1 MSQPTAES
9 LEPSAL
15 LQMHFSFAPAR
26 TLTAAVQLDV
36 FSALADGPR
45 EAQEV
50 AARIGATPRGTRMLL
65 DALTGMQLL
74 AKDCGKYR
82 LGPLAQRYLV
92 RRSPEYLGSLF
103 ESDALWRAWTGLTEA
118 IRSGRPA
125 QRVDQQEQAQ
135 EFFPILVRSLH
146 VANRGPAERL
156 AQALGVADR
165 RPLAVLDAGCGSGV
179 WGIAVAETA
188 PHARVTA
195 LDFPRVLELTREYT
209 SRHGV
214 QDRFDYLAGDLRT
227 ADLGEA
233 RFYLCILGNIVHAEG
248 EVASRALLARLRRAT
263 RPGGLIVIADMVPND
278 ERTGPVYPLLFAL
291 NMLVNTE
298 AGDTFT
304 LTQYTEWLLAA
315 GFAQVRTCEIGSH
328 SPAIVAT
335 KP

>member
-1 MSQPTAES
+1 MSQPIPEP

-15 LQMHFSFAPAR
+15 MQMHFSFAPAR

-45 EAQEV
+45 DAQEV
-50 AARIGATPRGTRMLL
+50 AVHIGATPRGTRMLL
-65 DALTGMQLL
+65 DALTGLQLL
-74 AKDCGKYR
+74 TKDGGRYR

-103 ESDALWRAWTGLTEA
+103 ESEALWRAWAGLTEA

-135 EFFPILVRSLH
+135 KFFPILVRSLH

-165 RPLAVLDAGCGSGV
+165 RPLTVLDVGCGSGV
-179 WGIAVAETA
+179 WGITIAEA
-188 PHARVTA
+188 ARHARVTA
-195 LDFPRVLELTREYT
+195 LDFPRVLELTREYA
-209 SRHGV
+209 SQHGV
-214 QDRFDYLAGDLRT
+214 QDRFDYLEGNLRT
-227 ADLGEA
+227 VDLGEA
-233 RFYLCILGNIVHAEG
+233 RFDLSILGNIVHTEG
-248 EVASRALLARLRRAT
+248 EESSRALMARLKRAT
-263 RPGGLIVIADMVPND
+263 RPGGSIVIVDMVPND
-278 ERTGPVYPLLFAL
+278 ERTGPIYPLLFAL

-315 GFAQVRTCEIGSH
+315 GFAQVRTCEIGLH

-335 KP
+335 RP

>member
-1 MSQPTAES
+1 MSQPTAEP

-36 FSALADGPR
+36 FSALTDGPK

-50 AARIGATPRGTRMLL
+50 AERAGATPRGTRMLL

-74 AKDCGKYR
+74 AKDYGRYR
-82 LGPLAQRYLV
+82 LGPLAQRYLG
-92 RRSPEYLGSLF
+92 RRSPDYLGSLF

-118 IRSGRPA
+118 IRTGRPA
-125 QRVDQQEQAQ
+125 QRVDEQEQAQ

-165 RPLAVLDAGCGSGV
+165 RPLAVLDVGCGSGI
-179 WGIAVAETA
+179 WGIAVAEAA

-195 LDFPRVLELTREYT
+195 LDYPRVLELTREYA
-209 SRHGV
+209 SRHRV

-233 RFYLCILGNIVHAEG
+233 RFDLSILGNIVHAEG
-248 EVASRALLARLRRAT
+248 EEASRALMARLRGAM

-278 ERTGPVYPLLFAL
+278 ERTGPIYPLLFAL

-335 KP
+335 RP